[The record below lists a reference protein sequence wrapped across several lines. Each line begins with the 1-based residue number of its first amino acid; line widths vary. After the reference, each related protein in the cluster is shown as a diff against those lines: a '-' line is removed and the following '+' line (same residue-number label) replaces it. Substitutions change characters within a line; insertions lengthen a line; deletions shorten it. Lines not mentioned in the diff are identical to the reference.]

1 MRPGRCTKAS
11 LALCLASL
19 LFFGCSGENDGAKGG
34 GGVVE
39 VGGGRGAAGRGAA
52 DGPGAYL
59 SIEMAYLSSAG
70 DADIINARVRF
81 GGEAVW
87 PDCFLVEGS
96 TVEAIERAEE
106 DDGRF
111 RGRFDST
118 WTNPD
123 STEKVLLE
131 NDTLLHS
138 FHKAPGTEAP
148 DPDRSPYFVYCTG
161 GEAPNGHDR
170 AHVEGTPDA

>member
-1 MRPGRCTKAS
+1 MRFGRCTKATLALCFAS
-11 LALCLASL
+11 LAL
-19 LFFGCSGENDGAKGG
+19 FGCSGENDGAKGG

-39 VGGGRGAAGRGAA
+39 VGGGREAA

-87 PDCFLVEGS
+87 PDCFLIEGP
-96 TVEAIERAEE
+96 TVEAMERSKE
-106 DDGRF
+106 DGGGPF
-111 RGRFDST
+111 RGRVDST

-131 NDTLLHS
+131 NDTLLQS

-161 GEAPNGHDR
+161 GDALNGHDR
-170 AHVEGTPDA
+170 AHVEGTPES

>member
-1 MRPGRCTKAS
+1 MKRRTYAKAA
-11 LALCLASL
+11 LALCLGSL
-19 LFFGCSGENDGAKGG
+19 TLLVLGCSGEDDGTERGG
-34 GGVVE
+34 GEVE
-39 VGGGRGAAGRGAA
+39 VGGGRGTA
-52 DGPGAYL
+52 DGPRGYVR
-59 SIEMAYLSSAG
+59 IEMAYLSSAG

-87 PDCFLVEGS
+87 PDCFLIEGP
-96 TVEAIERAEE
+96 TVEAMERSEE
-106 DDGRF
+106 DGGRPF
-111 RGRFDST
+111 RGRVDST

-131 NDTLLHS
+131 DDTLLQS

-161 GEAPNGHDR
+161 GEALSGHDR
-170 AHVEGTPDA
+170 AHVEGTPES